1 MWCVCMWGVCVCI
14 VCMYVFVCVY
24 VGCVFICGYVDYVV
38 CVWCSVYAY
47 GVCVCVCVVFV
58 CLCVYQHVLSSL
70 LASLVKGSLYVTVPQ
85 PKSHH
90 TALKSREW
98 LLETL

>member
-1 MWCVCMWGVCVCI
+1 MCLHVYMWI
-14 VCMYVFVCVY
+14 VCVY
-24 VGCVFICGYVDYVV
+24 MCVCGLCGV
-38 CVWCSVYAY
+38 VWCDVY
-47 GVCVCVCVVFV
+47 VCVCVVFV
-58 CLCVYQHVLSSL
+58 CLYVYQHVLSSL

-98 LLETL
+98 LLETF